1 MGAAIEIR
9 GLVAG
14 YGATRVLD
22 GIDLDV
28 ALGEVIVVVGRS
40 GTGKTTL
47 LRAIAGT
54 VRPAAGSVRISGA
67 DPEEARRNK
76 RIGFVGQNAALHP
89 WRTVL
94 ANVRLPLE
102 VNETDTGGG
111 PTPAEWIERVGLAGT
126 ERRYPHELSGGM
138 RQRVAVARSLVADPQ
153 VLLMDEPLTA
163 LDELTREDLRVELVG
178 FWGSAR
184 TVVYVTH
191 DVAEAVWLGD
201 RVAVLGGRP
210 GRLQSVVSVEF
221 PRPRAPSLRRDPRF
235 LDLVDTVRGH
245 LG

>member
-1 MGAAIEIR
+1 M
-9 GLVAG
+9 
-14 YGATRVLD
+14 
-22 GIDLDV
+22 
-28 ALGEVIVVVGRS
+28 GEVICVVGRS

-54 VRPAAGSVRISGA
+54 VQPAAGSVRIAGA
-67 DPEEARRNK
+67 DPSEARRDK

-102 VNETDTGGG
+102 VNETDMNGG
-111 PTPAEWIERVGLAGT
+111 PTPAEWVARVGLGGA

-163 LDELTREDLRVELVG
+163 LDELTREDLRDELVG

-201 RVAVLGGRP
+201 RVAILGERP
-210 GRLQSVVSVEF
+210 GRLLSVVDVPF
-221 PRPRAPSLRRDPRF
+221 GRPRTPALRRDVAF

>member
-9 GLVAG
+9 GLAAG
-14 YGATRVLD
+14 YGATRVIE
-22 GIDLDV
+22 GIDLDI
-28 ALGEVIVVVGRS
+28 AAGEVIVVVGRS

-54 VRPAAGSVRISGA
+54 VRPAVGSVRISGA
-67 DPEEARRNK
+67 DPAEARRNK

-102 VNETDTGGG
+102 VNETEMDGA
-111 PTPAEWIERVGLAGT
+111 PSPAEWVERVGLGGA

-163 LDELTREDLRVELVG
+163 LDELTREDLRGELVG

-201 RVAVLGGRP
+201 RVAVLSGRP
-210 GRLQSVVSVEF
+210 GRLQSIVRVEF
-221 PRPRAPSLRRDPRF
+221 PRPRTQSLRRNARF
-235 LDLVDTVRGH
+235 LDLVDAVRGH